1 MVKAFNQDI
10 MDWEAFPE
18 YDIICTD
25 PPWQQQALS
34 MFQTMLKKNTGIQK
48 YHTINEILNQLG
60 KLSDTKKPCIIA
72 YSVKGQDLLIQSM
85 VSNGHTLNAVYER
98 TQSMGRPYVIM
109 VFNDF
114 NNTIHIPD
122 LKGYAL
128 ITESLKQIG
137 CTGIAFDPFA
147 GIGQTANAVQ
157 KAGWQYIGSEIN
169 AARFAKLIKVIK

>member
-1 MVKAFNQDI
+1 
-10 MDWEAFPE
+10 
-18 YDIICTD
+18 
-25 PPWQQQALS
+25 
-34 MFQTMLKKNTGIQK
+34 
-48 YHTINEILNQLG
+48 
-60 KLSDTKKPCIIA
+60 
-72 YSVKGQDLLIQSM
+72 M